1 MKKRE
6 DNGKIL
12 IVDDDPLN
20 VDIIKEIL
28 GNRYYYKVAYSGE
41 EALEIAEHFHADII
55 LLDIMMPDID
65 GYEVCRQCRVNEKLS
80 LTKIILISAKQMIED
95 RLEGYKAG
103 ADDYLTKPFEP
114 EELLAKIKIFL
125 RLKSI
130 EEIEKIKSDLISV
143 FSHETRTPLHAILG
157 FAELLLEKQ
166 DLPGNEKEA
175 LTHIK
180 KSGEDMLELV
190 DKTILLSN
198 LKDGSQ
204 TLDTQKILLSRL
216 LLMAIKRVSS
226 ESKYNNIKVVVENES
241 EIVVDVDEQLILTA
255 ITCLLKNSFKYV
267 EENSEIKVSIND
279 ESNDNCNLIITT
291 IGTALPEKKLPTLF
305 SEFTVEDVS
314 HHGRGTGLD
323 LSVVKNIIELHNGSV
338 QVLPNS
344 KTRTNLFILTFP
356 PERIVLEDFQIER

>member
-28 GNRYYYKVAYSGE
+28 GNRYYYKVAYSGG

-65 GYEVCRQCRVNEKLS
+65 GYEVCRKCRVNKKLS
-80 LTKIILISAKQMIED
+80 LTKIILISAKQMLVD
-95 RLEGYKAG
+95 RLEGYRAG

-114 EELLAKIKIFL
+114 EELLAKIKVFL

-130 EEIEKIKSDLISV
+130 EEIERIKSDLISV

-157 FAELLLEKQ
+157 FAQLLLDKEG
-166 DLPGNEKEA
+166 LPEIEKEA
-175 LTHIK
+175 LLHIK

-198 LKDGSQ
+198 LRDGSQ
-204 TLDTQKILLSRL
+204 VLDTKKILLSRL
-216 LLMAIKRVSS
+216 LLMGIERVSS
-226 ESKYNNIKVVVENES
+226 ESKYNKVKVIVENES
-241 EIVVDVDEQLILTA
+241 EIVVDADEKLILTA
-255 ITCLLKNSFKYV
+255 ISCLLKNSFKYA
-267 EENSEIKVSIND
+267 EENSEIKISIND
-279 ESNDNCNLIITT
+279 ESNDGCNLIITT
-291 IGTALPEKKLPTLF
+291 VGTALPEDKLPTLF
-305 SEFTVEDVS
+305 SEFAVEDVS
-314 HHGRGTGLD
+314 RHGRGTGLD
-323 LSVVKNIIELHNGSV
+323 LSIVKNIIELHNGKI

-344 KTRTNLFILTFP
+344 KTHTNLFILTFP
-356 PERIVLEDFQIER
+356 LERVVLEDFQIER

>member
-1 MKKRE
+1 MKKRK

-20 VDIIKEIL
+20 IDIIKEII
-28 GNRYYYKVAYSGE
+28 GDRYYYKVAYSGT
-41 EALEIAEHFHADII
+41 EALEIAENFHADVI

-65 GYEVCRQCRVNEKLS
+65 GYEVCRRCRNNEKLS
-80 LTKIILISAKQMIED
+80 LTKIILISAKQMLED
-95 RLEGYKAG
+95 RLEGYRAG

-114 EELLAKIKIFL
+114 AELLAKIQVFL

-130 EEIEKIKSDLISV
+130 EEIERIKSDLISV

-157 FAELLLEKQ
+157 FAQLLLDKQ
-166 DLPGNEKEA
+166 GLPQNEKEA
-175 LTHIK
+175 LLHIK
-180 KSGEDMLELV
+180 RSGEDMLELV

-198 LKDGSQ
+198 LRDGSKA
-204 TLDTQKILLSRL
+204 LKRKKILLSRL
-216 LLMAIKRVSS
+216 LEMGIARVVS
-226 ESKYNNIKVVVENES
+226 EAKYNKVNITIENDS
-241 EIVVDVDEQLILTA
+241 DIVVNVDEQLILTA
-255 ITCLLKNSFKYV
+255 ISCILKNSFKYA
-267 EENSEIKVSIND
+267 EKDSDIKVSIND
-279 ESNDNCNLIITT
+279 ESEDGCSIIITT
-291 IGTALPEKKLPTLF
+291 MGTALPDEKLPTLF

-323 LSVVKNIIELHNGSV
+323 LSIVKNIIELHQGAI

-356 PERIVLEDFQIER
+356 SELIVLEDFQV